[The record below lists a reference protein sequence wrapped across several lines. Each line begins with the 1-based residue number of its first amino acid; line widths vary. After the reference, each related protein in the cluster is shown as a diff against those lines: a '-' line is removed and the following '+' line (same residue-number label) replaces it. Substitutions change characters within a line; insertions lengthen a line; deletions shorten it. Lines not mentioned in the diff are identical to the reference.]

1 MTIHIIIVSLI
12 VLIFTI
18 GIIYLTTY
26 NKYQDYIIRIN
37 EVESKIDDY
46 LRDKFDTILKLN
58 NNIKEKI
65 KTKKELV
72 DDISNI
78 KDKDISSF
86 DLDRKL
92 IEALNKINFVKDN
105 YDELDKDE
113 EVIKLLYNIEDIDES
128 LRACRKYYNETITE
142 YNKLIKKIPY
152 NIVGKILKYSEKT
165 YFDGKNMNDEIT
177 NDFKL

>member
-1 MTIHIIIVSLI
+1 MTIHIIIVALI
-12 VLIFTI
+12 IIIFTI

-65 KTKKELV
+65 KTKKENV
-72 DDISNI
+72 DDITNL
-78 KDKDISSF
+78 KDENISSF

-92 IEALNKINFVKDN
+92 IEALNKINFVKEN
-105 YDELDKDE
+105 YEELDKDE
-113 EVIKLLYNIEDIDES
+113 EVIKLFYNIEDIDES

-152 NIVGKILKYSEKT
+152 NIVGKILKYKEKT
-165 YFDGKNMNDEIT
+165 YFDGKNMNDEIID
-177 NDFKL
+177 DFKL